1 MGTVGVKGKAMTLKV
16 RGDATENKNSGMSNP
31 ALPSL
36 RLSPGIS
43 TNCWDMTWPIA
54 HGVCANRYN
63 IARKVT
69 EVLKNKDKHTTK
81 HNQISGERHTMKERW
96 EAWQIEH

>member
-1 MGTVGVKGKAMTLKV
+1 
-16 RGDATENKNSGMSNP
+16 
-31 ALPSL
+31 
-36 RLSPGIS
+36 
-43 TNCWDMTWPIA
+43 MTWPTA

-69 EVLKNKDKHTTK
+69 EVFKYKDKHTTK
-81 HNQISGERHTMKERW
+81 HNQISGESHTMKERW